1 MWAAVGN
8 CHEKLGRISEAI
20 KAYKRALLGD
30 GTLDLSYLMKIGDLH
45 ERAGNADEAYK
56 QFKACLE
63 IGGDSDVDLG
73 RARLWVQKYEK
84 H

>member
-45 ERAGNADEAYK
+45 K

-63 IGGDSDVDLG
+63 IGGDGEVDLG